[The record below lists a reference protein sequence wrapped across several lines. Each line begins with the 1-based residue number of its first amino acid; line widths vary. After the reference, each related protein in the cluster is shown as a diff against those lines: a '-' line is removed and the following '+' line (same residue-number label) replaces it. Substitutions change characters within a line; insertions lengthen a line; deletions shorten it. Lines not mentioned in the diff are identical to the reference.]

1 MGDGFPA
8 TYDTP
13 EHQEEYKNFYLQ
25 CFNNFLEKPIKMKQN
40 ANNSSVRKCK
50 LSKKDYLLYPSCRN
64 NRIWKPEGKQYITEV
79 YPQIPWAITLL
90 WQSNRTV
97 GFDRRIQRTLRKD
110 QFQPWVWQLALYRRH
125 GSKTGYQLSVSNVLV
140 CHTLSGSRVYS
151 PVKQVRWR

>member
-1 MGDGFPA
+1 MMFNPMGDGFPA

-79 YPQIPWAITLL
+79 YPQIP
-90 WQSNRTV
+90 
-97 GFDRRIQRTLRKD
+97 
-110 QFQPWVWQLALYRRH
+110 
-125 GSKTGYQLSVSNVLV
+125 
-140 CHTLSGSRVYS
+140 
-151 PVKQVRWR
+151 